1 MSSTRQV
8 LCMQKKKGCNSLLKL
23 KLQGL
28 TSVLCVVCSCT
39 NDFHRAVKPTE
50 MLKEV

>member
-8 LCMQKKKGCNSLLKL
+8 LCTQKEEGCNSLLKL
-23 KLQGL
+23 KLRGL
-28 TSVLCVVCSCT
+28 TSVLCVICSCT
-39 NDFHRAVKPTE
+39 NDFHHAVKPTE